1 MHQYLRAIGFS
12 EKMSR
17 KELDIMMK
25 KMILKN
31 DKNDVVREEDGT
43 AFVEIHKKFGE
54 NIGITLCGE
63 LDQDGF
69 HQEYYF
75 PYLEGSE
82 VSTREDLMVEQSGS
96 GETYTAAC
104 EDPRVGVTLIFFLQ
118 NAAALKR
125 EKLQGNLT
133 QKEQSTILTGLSLE
147 GKILLPIYRNAMQMA
162 YEKESISKRKNLL
175 ADARKGNEEAIESL
189 TLEDI
194 DTYSMISKRIQSE
207 DVFSIV
213 DTFFMPYGMEC
224 DKYQILGHILE
235 CRKTENE
242 YTKESLYQMRLECND
257 IELEICINAKDLL
270 GEPEAG
276 RRFKGVIWL
285 QGKIQF

>member
-194 DTYSMISKRIQSE
+194 DTYSMISKKLPRAFLKSATWLISARPPA
-207 DVFSIV
+207 V
-213 DTFFMPYGMEC
+213 
-224 DKYQILGHILE
+224 
-235 CRKTENE
+235 KT
-242 YTKESLYQMRLECND
+242 S
-257 IELEICINAKDLL
+257 
-270 GEPEAG
+270 P
-276 RRFKGVIWL
+276 
-285 QGKIQF
+285 

>member
-104 EDPRVGVTLIFFLQ
+104 EDPRVGVTLIFFPSECSGI
-118 NAAALKR
+118 KER
-125 EKLQGNLT
+125 EASGEFDSERTEHDLNRTVAGGKNPA
-133 QKEQSTILTGLSLE
+133 SDLS
-147 GKILLPIYRNAMQMA
+147 KCD
-162 YEKESISKRKNLL
+162 
-175 ADARKGNEEAIESL
+175 ADGI
-189 TLEDI
+189 
-194 DTYSMISKRIQSE
+194 
-207 DVFSIV
+207 
-213 DTFFMPYGMEC
+213 
-224 DKYQILGHILE
+224 
-235 CRKTENE
+235 
-242 YTKESLYQMRLECND
+242 
-257 IELEICINAKDLL
+257 
-270 GEPEAG
+270 
-276 RRFKGVIWL
+276 
-285 QGKIQF
+285 